1 MTTLHKIVKQRIYLS
16 IAFTV
21 KITDLQTC
29 NIHTS
34 KESTKYKKYVLSSVS
49 WFGPFHQATVS
60 GFNFGCM
67 AESPEIIHH

>member
-49 WFGPFHQATVS
+49 
-60 GFNFGCM
+60 
-67 AESPEIIHH
+67 